1 MVKSVFL
8 LVFSFVISSLY
19 AQEGHTIK
27 VIPAPSLNEN
37 EIEENVP
44 LAVIEVVP
52 QFPACKNAEK
62 ARQRDCFQEHM
73 NLHVRKNF
81 NYPKEAYENK
91 ISGRV
96 FVSFTIDK
104 EGKVTNI
111 STRGEAILC
120 KEAERIVQLL
130 PTFIPGQMRGVNVST
145 VYTMPITFRLD

>member
-27 VIPAPSLNEN
+27 VIPAPSVNEN
-37 EIEENVP
+37 ETEENVP
-44 LAVIEVVP
+44 IAVVEVVP
-52 QFPACKNAEK
+52 QFEACKNLERAK
-62 ARQRDCFQEHM
+62 QFDCFQENM
-73 NLHVRKNF
+73 YRHVSKNF
-81 NYPKEAYENK
+81 NYPTEAFENK

-145 VYTMPITFRLD
+145 VYSMPITFRLE